1 MRIEVHQDPAA
12 GGGKADAGEQAATGG
27 KAAAGSV
34 VAAWARDNPR
44 SAALHARARRLL
56 PGGVT
61 HDVRAVAPFPPA
73 VSWTE
78 GSRKRDLDGHELICY
93 VMGHGAL
100 LLGHGQPAVVAA
112 VREQAARSFHPG
124 ACHEL
129 ESEWAEAV
137 IRLVPSAER
146 VRFTSSGTEATL
158 LALRLARAATGR
170 GRIIKLAGHF
180 HGWHDQ
186 VAIGTDPPFD
196 GPDTAGLPPG
206 IASSVVTV
214 PADVPALAAALATG
228 DIAAV
233 ILEPSGAAW
242 GTVPLPA
249 GFLEAARQLA
259 DESGA
264 LLVFDEVVSGFRWA
278 PGGVQEVSG
287 VRPDLTALGKIL
299 AGGMP
304 GGAVGGRSDVMD
316 HLGGISG
323 DPRRVAHPGTHNA
336 HPLSA
341 AAGVTAL
348 GLVASGEAQAQAAR
362 LAATMRSE
370 LTSVFE
376 RCGVAGRA
384 YGESSTFH
392 LLFGP
397 DGPAELDPAALKS
410 GLTPQVSSALH
421 CGMLRGGTHLFH
433 GSGFLSTAHSERDV
447 EQTVAALAA
456 TLRQLQAEGLV

>member
-1 MRIEVHQDPAA
+1 MRAEARQDPAA
-12 GGGKADAGEQAATGG
+12 GREADAGRE
-27 KAAAGSV
+27 AGTDSV

-61 HDVRAVAPFPPA
+61 HDARLAAPFPVA
-73 VSWTE
+73 VGRAE
-78 GSRKRDLDGHELICY
+78 GARKRDLDGHELICY
-93 VMGHGAL
+93 VMGHGSL
-100 LLGHGQPAVVAA
+100 LLGHGHPAVVAA
-112 VREQAARSFHPG
+112 VREQATRSFHPG

-170 GRIIKLAGHF
+170 GKVIKLAGHF

-186 VAIGTDPPFD
+186 VAIGTDPPFE

-206 IASSVVTV
+206 IVSSVVIAA
-214 PADVPALAAALATG
+214 ADAAALAAALGAG
-228 DIAAV
+228 DVAAV

-249 GFLEAARQLA
+249 GFLETARRLA

-264 LLVFDEVVSGFRWA
+264 LLVFDEVISGFRWA
-278 PGGVQEVSG
+278 PGGVQEIAG

-304 GGAVGGRSDVMD
+304 GGAVCGRADVMD
-316 HLGGISG
+316 HLGGLRD

-348 GLVASGEAQAQAAR
+348 GLVASGEAQDGAPR
-362 LAATMRSE
+362 LAAVLRSE

-392 LLFGP
+392 LLL
-397 DGPAELDPAALKS
+397 GPAGPEELDPAALKS
-410 GLTPQVSSALH
+410 GFAPQVSSALH
-421 CGMLRGGTHLFH
+421 CGMLREGTHLFR
-433 GSGFLSTAHSERDV
+433 GSGFVSTAHSERDV
-447 EQTVAALAA
+447 EQTVAGLAV

>member
-1 MRIEVHQDPAA
+1 MRTEARQDPAA
-12 GGGKADAGEQAATGG
+12 GTK
-27 KAAAGSV
+27 SV
-34 VAAWARDNPR
+34 AAAWARENPR

-56 PGGVT
+56 PGGVA
-61 HDVRAVAPFPPA
+61 HDVRRTAPFPLA
-73 VSWTE
+73 VSRAE
-78 GSRKRDLDGHELICY
+78 GSRKWDADGHELICY
-93 VMGHGAL
+93 AMGHGAL
-100 LLGHGQPAVVAA
+100 LLGHGHPAVVAA
-112 VREQAARSFHPG
+112 VREQATRSFHPG

-129 ESEWAEAV
+129 ESDWAEAV

-170 GRIIKLAGHF
+170 GKIIKLAGHF

-214 PADVPALAAALATG
+214 PADAPALAAALAAG
-228 DIAAV
+228 DVAAV

-242 GTVPLPA
+242 ATVPLPA
-249 GFLEAARQLA
+249 GFLEAARRLA

-304 GGAVGGRSDVMD
+304 GGAVCGRSDVMD
-316 HLGGISG
+316 HLGGISD

-348 GLVASGEAQAQAAR
+348 GLAASGEAQDGAAR
-362 LAATMRSE
+362 LAALLRAQ

-376 RCGVAGRA
+376 RCGMPGRA

-397 DGPAELDPAALKS
+397 GEPEELDPATLKS
-410 GLTPQVSSALH
+410 GLTPQLSSALH
-421 CGMLRGGTHLFH
+421 CGMLREGVHLFH

-447 EQTVAALAA
+447 EQTAAALAV
-456 TLRQLQAEGLV
+456 TLRQLQAEGLA